1 MLIYEKNLVRELRD
15 LWLTTGRYRLDM
27 KSTLAHHLVLNKS
40 CELDHLPAL
49 QFGDWVCT
57 YGELRNM
64 IFSMAAELLR
74 LGIRSGDRVMIQL
87 PNSPEYIIAFLG
99 VITMGGIGVPV
110 DYGSGPERLNFV
122 MSQTGAKLLI
132 APSPVGR
139 LEISML
145 SIVLNTS
152 VEKIS
157 FLFKGE
163 RSEEET
169 PNPIP
174 DLDSPAAIIFSSG
187 STGRPKGVLLRN
199 RHLLA
204 TAKNLSCATRMSFCH
219 RELLLSPMSHTDG
232 WQRVA
237 STLLV
242 SGCLIILKGHLTLP
256 LFFESLEKFQ
266 IDGFYSPPSFIRYI
280 LMDSSE
286 RALRSCS
293 RCRTVEVGSA
303 SISVAELK
311 KMLLIFFNAK
321 VLVHFGLTESSRAT
335 VLDCR
340 ENPDKLQTVGRTL
353 PGVEIRISDEY
364 GSQLGV
370 GEVGEI
376 YLRGVQCADS
386 YWGREDLNGVAFLN
400 GWFRSGDFGFLD
412 EEAFLIY
419 KGRRDDL
426 INSGG
431 FHFFPAEVEVELGP
445 VPGLQQYLITGMP
458 DTEAI
463 FEQIP
468 ILFGVADGSKSWSNR
483 KFFDF
488 AKYRLASYK
497 IPKRIA
503 IVPEILRTSS
513 GKPDRAGTFSR
524 YRELLL

>member
-1 MLIYEKNLVRELRD
+1 MVR
-15 LWLTTGRYRLDM
+15 
-27 KSTLAHHLVLNKS
+27 KSTLAHHLVLDKS
-40 CELDHLPAL
+40 GEFDHLPAL
-49 QFGDWVCT
+49 QFGDWICT
-57 YGELRNM
+57 YSELKNM

-87 PNSPEYIIAFLG
+87 PNSPEYIISFLG

-110 DYGSGPERLNFV
+110 DYGSGPERLSFV
-122 MSQTGAKLLI
+122 MSQTGAKLLV
-132 APSPVGR
+132 APSSVGG
-139 LEISML
+139 LNVSML
-145 SIVLNTS
+145 SIVLNSS
-152 VEKIS
+152 VDKIS
-157 FLFKGE
+157 FLFNGE

-169 PNPIP
+169 LNPMP

-204 TAKNLSCATRMSFCH
+204 TAKNLSEAAMMSFCH

-237 STLLV
+237 STLLS

-266 IDGFYSPPSFIRYI
+266 IDGFYGPPSFIRYI

-286 RALRSCS
+286 RALRSCG

-311 KMLLIFFNAK
+311 KMLLIFSNAK

-340 ENPDKLQTVGRTL
+340 ENLDKLQSVGRPL

-364 GSQLGV
+364 GRQLGV

-376 YLRGVQCADS
+376 CLRGVQCADS
-386 YWGREDLNGVAFLN
+386 YWEREDLNRTAFFH
-400 GWFRSGDFGFLD
+400 GWFRSGDFGSLD
-412 EEAFLIY
+412 EEAFLTY
-419 KGRRDDL
+419 KGRKDDL

-458 DTEAI
+458 DVEAI
-463 FEQIP
+463 FGQIP
-468 ILFGVADGSKSWSNR
+468 ILFGVANDSKSWSNR
-483 KFFDF
+483 MFFDF
-488 AKYRLASYK
+488 AKYRLASFK
-497 IPKRIA
+497 IPKKIA
-503 IVPEILRTSS
+503 IVPEIITTAS
-513 GKPDRAGTFSR
+513 GKPDRAGTFAK
-524 YRELLL
+524 YRKLLL